1 MVLKVAGFLEK
12 LSNFVVA
19 TAEQTSPPLR
29 VRDTLPLSAMTLRVD
44 LMLESGPLSIVG
56 WMSLGNPGP
65 ARLIL
70 HHLEG
75 FPPEPTG
82 SALKFD
88 TLRSWDLFSKDLPDV
103 NILQPIVRPAL
114 PLC

>member
-1 MVLKVAGFLEK
+1 
-12 LSNFVVA
+12 
-19 TAEQTSPPLR
+19 
-29 VRDTLPLSAMTLRVD
+29 
-44 LMLESGPLSIVG
+44 MLESGPLSIVG

-88 TLRSWDLFSKDLPDV
+88 TLRSWDWFGKGLPDV
-103 NILQPIVRPAL
+103 NVLPPIVRPAL
-114 PLC
+114 PLW